1 MRTFSRKAIIILLIL
16 FIFITIECYAWTWPL
31 SEILFTSE
39 YGPNNAG
46 SPWYRFHHGID
57 IDAELSDPVYSAL
70 TGHVFDFGYQSGGA
84 GYFIK
89 VANADESIIICY
101 FHLDEY
107 ITFAPSDPI
116 TEGQLIGYAGETG
129 NAQGVH
135 LHFEFR
141 EDVDNQDHSVHPLK
155 YMPYYDC
162 YLLGCELVENL
173 DIDFTIQLTIA
184 TDELD
189 IDILDFYIY
198 YTDGDSYYDEILS
211 VDYSEK
217 QNIPLINND
226 NDIIVLNNHWEMTVT
241 PEYWTPGEDDEYTI
255 TFNFQPNQPGV
266 KAYTVEADIYA
277 ANGSWDGDLY
287 ETVLV
292 PTNSIDPGSQI
303 VAKNTIISCYP
314 NPFCPKTAGNTILYN
329 LSQKIENPQI
339 LIYNIRGQK
348 VKSLPL
354 CNQPGEAAVTWDG
367 TNMHEQKVSSG
378 IYLYRMIN
386 NGKDVDTKKILLLNK

>member
-16 FIFITIECYAWTWPL
+16 FIFVTIECYAWTWPL

-39 YGPNNAG
+39 YGPNNAD

-89 VANADESIIICY
+89 VANADESIITCY

-141 EDVDNQDHSVHPLK
+141 EDVDNQDHSGHPLK
-155 YMPYYDC
+155 YMPYNDC
-162 YLLGCELVENL
+162 YLLGCELVENS
-173 DIDFTIQLTIA
+173 DINFTIQLTIA

-189 IDILDFYIY
+189 IDILDFNIT
-198 YTDGDSYYDEILS
+198 YTDGDWYYDETLT

-226 NDIIVLNNHWEMTVT
+226 NDIIVLNNHWVMTVT
-241 PEYWTPGEDDEYTI
+241 PEYWDPGSAYDYAI
-255 TFNFQPNQPGV
+255 TFNFQPNQSGV

-277 ANGSWDGDLY
+277 ANGYWDGELDL
-287 ETVLV
+287 ELLI
-292 PTNSIDPGSQI
+292 PSSSINPDSQI
-303 VAKNTIISCYP
+303 MLVDKIMNSYP
-314 NPFCPKTAGNTILYN
+314 NPFNPDRTGTKISYN
-329 LSQKIENPQI
+329 LSHKTENPKIE
-339 LIYNIRGQK
+339 IYNIRGQK
-348 VKSLPL
+348 VKTLQLS
-354 CNQPGEAAVTWDG
+354 NKPGKGEVVWNG
-367 TNMHEQKVSSG
+367 TNMLGNKISPG
-378 IYLYRMIN
+378 IYLYKMIN
-386 NGKDVDTKKILLLNK
+386 NGKSVDTKKMLLLSK